1 MEELIWEINSILKM
15 LVQIGLLGVIY
26 KYLTKG

>member
-1 MEELIWEINSILKM
+1 MEEIIWHINSILKM
-15 LVQIGLLGVIY
+15 LVHIGLLGVIY